1 MMESISTSTRA
12 FKLRPVLSSSLPSL
26 CQNENA
32 IIREKNPALDLWF
45 PKSSVFF
52 FMIQFSYDH
61 LLKTYCH
68 AEGISRFWEMQTWRN
83 TNICRYIHIYALW
96 YVCLCW
102 LRREKPIVSAMEETR
117 SLCSWVKQR
126 GLQEHMLL
134 TLSVSY
140 IPSKQKGR
148 VRNRR
153 VRVAYVQRPAMA
165 ISQSQWAQCHEMS
178 LGA

>member
-1 MMESISTSTRA
+1 M
-12 FKLRPVLSSSLPSL
+12 
-26 CQNENA
+26 
-32 IIREKNPALDLWF
+32 IR
-45 PKSSVFF
+45 
-52 FMIQFSYDH
+52 FSYDH

-83 TNICRYIHIYALW
+83 TNICRYIHIYVLW
-96 YVCLCW
+96 YVWLCW

-165 ISQSQWAQCHEMS
+165 NKSESMGTMSWDESGSLENQQIGKGMEGYSGVCRFSHEAMRS
-178 LGA
+178 YHRCEKSA